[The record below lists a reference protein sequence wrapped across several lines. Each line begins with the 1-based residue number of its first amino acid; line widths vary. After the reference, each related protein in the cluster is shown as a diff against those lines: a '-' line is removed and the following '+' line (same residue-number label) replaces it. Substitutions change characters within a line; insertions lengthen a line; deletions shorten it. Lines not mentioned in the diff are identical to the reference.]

1 MLRLLRSPDKK
12 AVRRS
17 FWGALGRL
25 IGVMMGAGAGSL
37 LYQLIGSASS
47 LSIGLAIFLSIGGF
61 FLIWFA
67 EYEREL
73 E

>member
-1 MLRLLRSPDKK
+1 MLRKPDRK
-12 AVRRS
+12 VLRRS

-37 LYQLIGSASS
+37 LYQMIGSTST
-47 LSIGLAIFLSIGGF
+47 LSIGVASILSVIGF
-61 FLIWFA
+61 MLIWVA
-67 EYEREL
+67 EYEREI